1 MFLCFLFFNLFESG
15 GYGRTKV
22 GTEKD
27 WRRASKDPLRFPL
40 GLPFFWISCT
50 LIWQGQDNS
59 LSEPA
64 FDRCL
69 GGAVW
74 WWWWPLIFFI
84 IIFEADEHCKPKK
97 KKKDK
102 KKGINRNLLYCYA
115 FFLKAPPTLHNKV
128 WHQLFGFSFFL
139 GKVVLW
145 VFHPNVAF
153 SKPNNG
159 KYENQLLIWK
169 VLSFLC
175 TLNRL
180 HLLCPNYPSNSP
192 SQHPQHYL
200 KLRITLSHLKAL
212 AFESFLSSLFTPENS
227 KSLIFHFSLET

>member
-22 GTEKD
+22 GTEED
-27 WRRASKDPLRFPL
+27 WRRPSKDPLRFPL
-40 GLPFFWISCT
+40 GLPLGLPYGRDKTT
-50 LIWQGQDNS
+50 LS
-59 LSEPA
+59 LSLRLIGA
-64 FDRCL
+64 WVVQS
-69 GGAVW
+69 GGGDGPW
-74 WWWWPLIFFI
+74 FFLLLFLKLMNI
-84 IIFEADEHCKPKK
+84 VNQKK

-128 WHQLFGFSFFL
+128 WHQLFGFSFFF

-145 VFHPNVAF
+145 ALHPNIIAF

-180 HLLCPNYPSNSP
+180 HLLCPNYPSISP
-192 SQHPQHYL
+192 AQHPQHYL
-200 KLRITLSHLKAL
+200 KLRITLSHLKAFSHL
-212 AFESFLSSLFTPENS
+212 SLRPKTQNLSFFISV
-227 KSLIFHFSLET
+227 